1 MLTLVALTMAL
12 GSLRI
17 QIHDYA
23 NVPCRMLARASESV
37 TATYEKVGVQTEWIG
52 LVRHGKRAVAVRRG
66 DGASQDQIAPLTI
79 IILTPAMAA
88 RGGIPNDVLGLAAVA
103 ADGTGRIAYVIY
115 DRVRNVAWQAAIRDD
130 DLLGYVMSH
139 EIGHLLLL
147 AMALVA
153 VRSEDRLYVARKVG
167 AARRRGTSHPGH
179 HDGDDNQPLQPHAH
193 DLDKDRGRTD
203 RTGPIT
209 PLQSA
214 LPRRIL

>member
-23 NVPCRMLARASESV
+23 NVPCKMLERASESV

-139 EIGHLLLL
+139 EIGHLLLPAGSHDTQGL
-147 AMALVA
+147 MRPDWA
-153 VRSEDRLYVARKVG
+153 VRELTSVDVLKLEFSQFQASQIRG
-167 AARRRGTSHPGH
+167 AVERRHPDAPAAGLSADKRSLWIGTSC
-179 HDGDDNQPLQPHAH
+179 
-193 DLDKDRGRTD
+193 
-203 RTGPIT
+203 
-209 PLQSA
+209 
-214 LPRRIL
+214 